1 MSQLRRAKRSVAK
14 RSVAPLSLALAVAA
28 CGGGEPVTDL
38 PTFEARAAYA
48 IGQNVGG
55 QLAASGVELDLD
67 ALFQGFRD
75 ALDGSEPLLDEMQV
89 MQTMQEFQMR
99 AEEVMMR
106 EADEAASANQAEAES
121 YLAENAGRDG
131 VVTTDTGLQYRV
143 MVQGDGPSPEVTD
156 RVQVHY
162 RGTFI
167 GGEQFDSSYDRGEP
181 AVFGVNEVIPGWT
194 EALQLMQVGS
204 RVELVIPGNLAYG
217 QNAPPNFGPNRTLL
231 FEVEL
236 LGIED

>member
-1 MSQLRRAKRSVAK
+1 MPSMSQLRRAT
-14 RSVAPLSLALAVAA
+14 RSVAPLSLALVAAA
-28 CGGGEPVTDL
+28 CGGREPVTDL

-75 ALDGSEPLLDEMQV
+75 AMDGSEPLLDEMQI

-99 AEEVMMR
+99 SEESLMRQAE
-106 EADEAASANQAEAES
+106 EAASANQAEAES

-131 VVTTDTGLQYRV
+131 VVTTDSGLQYRV
-143 MVQGDGPSPEVTD
+143 MVQGDGLTPGPAD
-156 RVQVHY
+156 RVRVHY

-181 AVFGVNEVIPGWT
+181 AVFGVNQVIPGWT

>member
-1 MSQLRRAKRSVAK
+1 MA
-14 RSVAPLSLALAVAA
+14 AA
-28 CGGGEPVTDL
+28 CGSGEPVTEL
-38 PTFEARAAYA
+38 PTFETRAAYA

-75 ALDGSEPLLDEMQV
+75 AMDGSEPLLDEMQI
-89 MQTMQEFQMR
+89 MQTMQEFQML
-99 AEEVMMR
+99 AEEFMMR
-106 EADEAASANQAEAES
+106 EADEAASANQAEAQS

-131 VVTTDTGLQYRV
+131 VLTTDTGLQYRV
-143 MVQGDGPSPEVTD
+143 LAQGDGPTPGPTD
-156 RVQVHY
+156 RVRVHY

-204 RVELVIPGNLAYG
+204 RLELVIPGNLAYG

-236 LGIED
+236 LGIEN

>member
-1 MSQLRRAKRSVAK
+1 MSLMSQLRSAT
-14 RSVAPLSLALAVAA
+14 RSVAPLLAFSVAA

-48 IGQNVGG
+48 IGQNVGE

-75 ALDGSEPLLDEMQV
+75 AMDGSEPLLDEMQL
-89 MQTMQEFQMR
+89 METMQEFQLR
-99 AEEVMMR
+99 SQEAMMR
-106 EADEAASANQAEAES
+106 EAEEAASANQAEGES

-143 MVQGDGPSPEVTD
+143 MVEGDGATPGPTD
-156 RVQVHY
+156 RVRVHY

-167 GGEQFDSSYDRGEP
+167 DGEPFDSSYDRGEP

-217 QNAPPNFGPNRTLL
+217 QNAPPGFGPNRTLL

>member
-1 MSQLRRAKRSVAK
+1 MSVMSQLRRAARSVA
-14 RSVAPLSLALAVAA
+14 ALSLALVAAA
-28 CGGGEPVTDL
+28 CGGGERVTDL

-75 ALDGSEPLLDEMQV
+75 ALDGAEPLLDETQV
-89 MQTMQEFQMR
+89 METMQEFQTR
-99 AEEVMMR
+99 AEEIMMR

-121 YLAENAGRDG
+121 YLAQNAGQDG

-143 MVQGDGPSPEVTD
+143 MVQGDGPAPGPTD
-156 RVQVHY
+156 RVRVHY

-181 AVFGVNEVIPGWT
+181 AVFRVNEVIAGWT

-236 LGIED
+236 LGIEN

>member
-1 MSQLRRAKRSVAK
+1 MSQLRRAT
-14 RSVAPLSLALAVAA
+14 RSVAPLSLALVAAA
-28 CGGGEPVTDL
+28 CGSGEPVTEL
-38 PTFEARAAYA
+38 PTFETRAAYA

-75 ALDGSEPLLDEMQV
+75 AMDGSEPLLDEMQI

-99 AEEVMMR
+99 AEEFMMR
-106 EADEAASANQAEAES
+106 EADEAASANQAEAQS

-131 VVTTDTGLQYRV
+131 VLTTDTGLQYRV
-143 MVQGDGPSPEVTD
+143 LAQGDGPTPGPTD
-156 RVQVHY
+156 RVRVHY

-204 RVELVIPGNLAYG
+204 RLELVIPGNLAYG

-236 LGIED
+236 LGIEN